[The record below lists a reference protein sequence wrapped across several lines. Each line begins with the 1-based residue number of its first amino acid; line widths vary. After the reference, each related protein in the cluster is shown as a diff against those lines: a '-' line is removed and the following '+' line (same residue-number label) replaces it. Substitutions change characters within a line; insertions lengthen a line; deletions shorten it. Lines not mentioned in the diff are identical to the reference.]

1 MDNQIQSF
9 LQNNQKNLI
18 EIYVKERDTRGD
30 GILHIVKNV
39 EKGKIDVVYLQMN
52 QIPEK
57 LEEEIKERKEKCT
70 KENVIYFYVCSS
82 KDNATLLEIELSKE

>member
-39 EKGKIDVVYLQMN
+39 EKGKIDVVYLEMKQL
-52 QIPEK
+52 PEK
-57 LEEEIKERKEKCT
+57 LEKEIQERKEKST
-70 KENVIYFYVCSS
+70 KENIIYFYVCSN
-82 KDNATLLEIELSKE
+82 KDEATLLEIELAKE

>member
-18 EIYVKERDTRGD
+18 KIYVKERDTRGD

-57 LEEEIKERKEKCT
+57 LAEEIKERKEKCT

-82 KDNATLLEIELSKE
+82 KDNATLLEIELAKE